1 MSHSALAKK
10 QLNDARAKLNRLN
23 DGRKIHDDVT
33 ACRFIKE
40 RGFVLLMPVEGIPL
54 PSISAADAALPWP
67 GYSITDRAWA
77 WKETLPEGKLCAYI
91 KLIQGRGTFID
102 WEIYPAFLKVY
113 GPDGDLDYEYE
124 NGRLTQVERDLY
136 RVIQDCGPIDSRQL
150 WARVKTIFAGKR
162 SRFTAALERLQS
174 RFFITVAGGSLAGW
188 TLHTW
193 DLVERQ
199 VPRRVLENL
208 PAKEEARTIILDRT
222 IRNCIAVAEGK
233 LRSILKWPAPDLNQ
247 CLEAL
252 KRKGDVTAVW
262 VEGEKTPW
270 LMHG

>member
-1 MSHSALAKK
+1 
-10 QLNDARAKLNRLN
+10 
-23 DGRKIHDDVT
+23 
-33 ACRFIKE
+33 
-40 RGFVLLMPVEGIPL
+40 
-54 PSISAADAALPWP
+54 
-67 GYSITDRAWA
+67 
-77 WKETLPEGKLCAYI
+77 
-91 KLIQGRGTFID
+91 ID

-124 NGRLTQVERDLY
+124 NGRLNVVERDLC
-136 RVIQDCGPIDSRQL
+136 RVIQDYGPIDSRQL

-174 RFFITVAGGSLAGW
+174 RFFITVAGGSLEGW

-208 PAKEEARTIILDRT
+208 PTKEEARATILAQT
-222 IRNCIAVAEGK
+222 IRNCVAVAGGK
-233 LRSILKWPAPDLNQ
+233 LRSILRWPAPDLNQ

-252 KRKGDVTAVW
+252 KRKGDVSAVL
-262 VEGEKTPW
+262 VEGEKSPW
-270 LMHG
+270 LIHG